1 MSADLLGRLI
11 ACGTPAD
18 LIGEVAMAL
27 ARGESDRQAI
37 ASRRAAD
44 RDRQRSRRA
53 SRDTVRSH
61 AESRGV
67 TPCHAVS
74 RGGADASPSDKKNP
88 PDPLKELTP
97 THPPEEACASSTP
110 DGGRAAGRAVRR
122 SGRDTA
128 GRGAASRIAADW
140 TAPPVETLAPMVQA
154 IVRQWPKGAY
164 DLVALNFVNHWL
176 AEGRALGAK
185 RDWPRTW
192 SNWLV
197 RESAHILRAAKAG
210 VRFDTVASDATGP
223 PASPVDRAEALE
235 RSAALMERMGRA
247 DDAAELRATAARL
260 RGKGGAE
267 PGG

>member
-61 AESRGV
+61 AESRRV
-67 TPCHAVS
+67 TASHAAS
-74 RGGADASPSDKKNP
+74 GDGADASPSDKKNP

-97 THPPEEACASSTP
+97 THPPEEADASSPP
-110 DGGRAAGRAVRR
+110 DGGRAAGRPVRR
-122 SGRDTA
+122 SRRDS
-128 GRGAASRIAADW
+128 RGMASRIAADW
-140 TAPPVETLAPMVQA
+140 TAPPFETLAPMVQA

-176 AEGRALGAK
+176 AEGRAIGAK

-223 PASPVDRAEALE
+223 PASPADRAAALE

-247 DDAAELRATAARL
+247 DDAAELRATAGRL
-260 RGKGGAE
+260 REKGGAE
-267 PGG
+267 GW

>member
-27 ARGESDRQAI
+27 ARGETDRQAI

-53 SRDTVRSH
+53 LRDVRGSH

-67 TPCHAVS
+67 TDRHVAS
-74 RGGADASPSDKKNP
+74 RDGADASPSDKKNP

-97 THPPEEACASSTP
+97 THPPEEAEASSAP

-122 SGRDTA
+122 SRRDTA
-128 GRGAASRIAADW
+128 RGAASRIAADW
-140 TAPPVETLAPMVQA
+140 AAPPVEALPPMVQA

-164 DLVALNFVNHWL
+164 DLAALNFVNHWL

-223 PASPVDRAEALE
+223 PANPADRAEALD
-235 RSAALMERMGRA
+235 RSAALMERMGRT
-247 DDAAELRATAARL
+247 DDAAELRGTAARL
-260 RGKGGAE
+260 RGEGGTE

>member
-53 SRDTVRSH
+53 SRDIVRSH

-67 TPCHAVS
+67 
-74 RGGADASPSDKKNP
+74 ADASPSDKKNP

-97 THPPEEACASSTP
+97 TQPPEETDVSSPP
-110 DGGRAAGRAVRR
+110 DGGRAAGRRVRR
-122 SGRDTA
+122 SGRGL
-128 GRGAASRIAADW
+128 GRGVAVRIAPDW
-140 TAPPVETLAPMVQA
+140 AAPPVETLAPMVQA

-176 AEGRALGAK
+176 AEGRAIGAK

-210 VRFDTVASDATGP
+210 VRFDAVASDATGP
-223 PASPVDRAEALE
+223 PISPADRAAALD
-235 RSAALMERMGRA
+235 RSAALMERMGRS

-260 RGKGGAE
+260 RGPGGAGAA
-267 PGG
+267 PD

>member
-67 TPCHAVS
+67 TGGHIVS
-74 RGGADASPSDKKNP
+74 RDGVDASPSDKKNP

-97 THPPEEACASSTP
+97 THPPEEADASSPP
-110 DGGRAAGRAVRR
+110 DGAGRPVRR
-122 SGRDTA
+122 SR
-128 GRGAASRIAADW
+128 RGSRGMASRIAADW
-140 TAPPVETLAPMVQA
+140 AAPPVETLAPMVQA

-176 AEGRALGAK
+176 AEGRAIGAK

-223 PASPVDRAEALE
+223 PASPADRAEALE

-260 RGKGGAE
+260 RERGGAGADE
-267 PGG
+267 V

>member
-61 AESRGV
+61 AESRR
-67 TPCHAVS
+67 A
-74 RGGADASPSDKKNP
+74 ADTSPSDKKNP

-97 THPPEEACASSTP
+97 THPPEEADASSPP
-110 DGGRAAGRAVRR
+110 DGGRAAGRTVRR
-122 SGRDTA
+122 SRRDS
-128 GRGAASRIAADW
+128 RGMASRIAADW
-140 TAPPVETLAPMVQA
+140 AAPPVETLAPMVQA

-164 DLVALNFVNHWL
+164 DLVALNFINHWL
-176 AEGRALGAK
+176 AEGRAIGAK

-223 PASPVDRAEALE
+223 PASPADRAEALE
-235 RSAALMERMGRA
+235 RSAALMERMGRT

-260 RGKGGAE
+260 REPCGAGVDE
-267 PGG
+267 G